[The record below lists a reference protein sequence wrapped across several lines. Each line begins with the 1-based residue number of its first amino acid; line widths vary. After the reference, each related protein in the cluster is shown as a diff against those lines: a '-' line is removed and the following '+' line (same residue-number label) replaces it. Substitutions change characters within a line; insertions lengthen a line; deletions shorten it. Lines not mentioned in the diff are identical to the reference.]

1 MKDIRTIY
9 QVYNALQKVQAVC
22 AAIEKR
28 EQVVE
33 SCQAEVN
40 QLRRQTT
47 RKKNEKEQE
56 RWLQQATVSR

>member
-47 RKKNEKEQE
+47 RKKMKRNKKDDC
-56 RWLQQATVSR
+56 SRQW